1 MNEAAILERAVKA
14 MELLGLKVLT
24 RRHPRGAG
32 QRRADAWL
40 RVAKDKAQID
50 FVAEVKPAVTLAT
63 LGAVVAQLRHADGG
77 GGRAPLLVADY
88 LAPPVAEKLLA
99 LEQQFVDAAGNA
111 YLEGPGLFVYVTGR
125 KPAGKQTA
133 PRANAAFTVGGLK
146 VVFALI
152 CDPPLADAPHRA
164 IAAAAGVALGTVPAV
179 LGDLRQ
185 TAQLLVAG
193 KRRRLVATR
202 QLLDEWALAYTRRLR
217 PKTLLAKYVPKDF
230 AAWHEWQLDAT
241 QARWGGEPAA
251 NLLVGYLKPGVLT
264 IYANK
269 LPPRLMIEHRLVFA
283 GRMDNAGCL
292 ELRKPFWGKALRLGE
307 RPHTVPPALVYADL
321 LATGDGRC
329 IETAQMVYDRYLAR
343 LFPAA

>member
-24 RRHPRGAG
+24 RTQPRGAG

-40 RVAKDKAQID
+40 RVARDKAQID
-50 FVAEVKPAVTLAT
+50 FVAEVQPAVTPAT
-63 LGAVVAQLRHADGG
+63 LGAVVAQMRQAADGE
-77 GGRAPLLVADY
+77 GRVPLLVADY
-88 LAPPVAEKLLA
+88 LAPPVAEKLRA
-99 LEQQFVDAAGNA
+99 LKQQFADAAGNA
-111 YLEGPGLFVYVTGR
+111 YLEGPGLFVYVIGR
-125 KPAGKQTA
+125 KLAGTHRA
-133 PRANAAFTVGGLK
+133 PRANTAFTVGGLK
-146 VVFALI
+146 ILFALI
-152 CDPPLADAPHRA
+152 CDPALADAPHRA

-179 LGDLRQ
+179 LADLRQ
-185 TAQLLVAG
+185 TGQLLVAG

-202 QLLDEWALAYTRRLR
+202 RLLDEWALAYARRLR

-230 AAWHEWQLDAT
+230 AAWHDWQLNAT

-269 LPPRLMIEHRLVFA
+269 LPPRLMVEHRLVFA
-283 GRMDNAGCL
+283 GRMDDAGRL